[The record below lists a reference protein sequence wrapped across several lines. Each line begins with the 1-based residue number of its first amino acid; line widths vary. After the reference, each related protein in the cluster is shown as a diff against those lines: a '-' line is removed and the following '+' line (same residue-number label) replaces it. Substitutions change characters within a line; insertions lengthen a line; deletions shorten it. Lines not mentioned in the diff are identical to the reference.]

1 MNPELYEMERN
12 KTRYS
17 NLKENIKYAINVLS
31 ATSFKDDFSQ
41 AKKNANEGY
50 KINGNSKVAN
60 SIESCRE
67 NVNQTLENLR
77 KLYNLVS
84 GELSELKEDIRIY
97 NEEQNG
103 NNQC

>member
-31 ATSFKDDFSQ
+31 ATEFKDDFEQ
-41 AKKNANEGY
+41 AKKAANEGY
-50 KINGNSKVAN
+50 SINGNNKVVN
-60 SIESCRE
+60 SLESCGN
-67 NVNQTLENLR
+67 NVNLVVNNLK

-84 GELSELKEDIRIY
+84 SSLSDLREDISNY
-97 NEEQNG
+97 EEE
-103 NNQC
+103 

>member
-41 AKKNANEGY
+41 AKKAASDGY
-50 KINGNSKVAN
+50 KLNGNSKVTN
-60 SIESCRE
+60 SIENCRDD
-67 NVNQTLENLR
+67 VNRTLEKLR
-77 KLYNLVS
+77 KLYSLVS
-84 GELSELKEDIRIY
+84 GELSDLKEDIRNY
-97 NEEQNG
+97 DEE
-103 NNQC
+103 